1 MRRDTYKVRKITL
14 HPAIRRVMFVLS
26 LKESP
31 LMKRLLPIPALV
43 TGLLALALPAA
54 HANYGFFSNE
64 GSMVL
69 VDRGGPGQIS
79 LFLSPVAGD
88 FLGTGMMSSGSILT
102 MSTIE
107 GGPYQVVASPEA
119 LAGFE
124 LLRSGG
130 TAGNPTASSDDY
142 HLLDAAFNPNAFA
155 LYDLSTTLPRVPTT
169 GDGASGGEVPSIV
182 AYTPFEDELRELR
195 VSYSVVLESEFP
207 ANEYGI
213 LAMNGGAKPLAGPG
227 GLLGGAPGIPGGL
240 TDSDGAHLNAGPE
253 AYAGPTTS
261 SSAPLQDPIVIP
273 GLGGFNP
280 GRVDFSVPEPSS
292 AVLLAISLGALR
304 FIVRKKA

>member
-43 TGLLALALPAA
+43 TGLLSLALPAA

-64 GSMVL
+64 GSIVM

-88 FLGTGMMSSGSILT
+88 LLGAFTAGSTLQMHGQPT
-102 MSTIE
+102 LYVPYGGRFSTE
-107 GGPYQVVASPEA
+107 L
-119 LAGFE
+119 LAGFGSDSPFLPRGE
-124 LLRSGG
+124 LGDVSDLSSLQGLG
-130 TAGNPTASSDDY
+130 VDFPLYSFDAIQAGSIGSAAPGESEPSDSITAYPTWFDEYTTASY
-142 HLLDAAFNPNAFA
+142 
-155 LYDLSTTLPRVPTT
+155 
-169 GDGASGGEVPSIV
+169 SIV
-182 AYTPFEDELRELR
+182 LAPQLPADE
-195 VSYSVVLESEFP
+195 F
-207 ANEYGI
+207 GI
-213 LAMNGGAKPLAGPG
+213 LAINDGAKPLAGPV
-227 GLLGGAPGIPGGL
+227 GLLGGAV
-240 TDSDGAHLNAGPE
+240 LNAGPE

-261 SSAPLQDPIVIP
+261 SSAPSLDPILNG

-280 GRVDFSVPEPSS
+280 KFVDSTVPEPSS
-292 AVLLAISLGALR
+292 AVLLALSLGALR

>member
-1 MRRDTYKVRKITL
+1 
-14 HPAIRRVMFVLS
+14 
-26 LKESP
+26 
-31 LMKRLLPIPALV
+31 MKRLLPISALV
-43 TGLLALALPAA
+43 SGLLALVVPAA

-64 GSMVL
+64 GSLVM

-88 FLGTGMMSSGSILT
+88 WLGSLSAGSTLEMSGLYLSGNSIRYTAL
-102 MSTIE
+102 
-107 GGPYQVVASPEA
+107 PEQ

-124 LLRSGG
+124 LLRPITGFG
-130 TAGNPTASSDDY
+130 IPGANAEDY
-142 HLLDAAFNPNAFA
+142 HLLDSSYNPNAFA
-155 LYDLSTTLPRVPTT
+155 LYDLTTTLPRGP
-169 GDGASGGEVPSIV
+169 GSNAGAGGGETPSIV
-182 AYTPFEDELRELR
+182 AYTPWEGELADLH
-195 VSYSVVLESEFP
+195 VSYSVVLEPEFP

-213 LAMNGGAKPLAGPG
+213 LAMNDGARLLGAQP
-227 GLLGGAPGIPGGL
+227 GLLGGAPAIASGL
-240 TDSDGAHLNAGPE
+240 SGPD
-253 AYAGPTTS
+253 AYAGNAGSGTPS
-261 SSAPLQDPIVIP
+261 SSAPSLDPIVIG